1 MSSRNSSQSRSQ
13 DFRTLKA
20 KHKRLSKRKA
30 VALKLLAGVVYQ
42 AAVVSMLVDVLAAAV
57 AVVVVEATDMVLV
70 ATEVAGLS
78 CEVSM
83 AVVFEVAVVT
93 VVGIEAGV
101 VSFDV
106 SMRVLALVVEPSALV
121 VLAVLAVVGA
131 GQLT

>member
-1 MSSRNSSQSRSQ
+1 
-13 DFRTLKA
+13 
-20 KHKRLSKRKA
+20 
-30 VALKLLAGVVYQ
+30 LKLLAGVVYQ